1 MGSSFKLSNYLSCC
15 SVDWLRLSFWGK
27 SDGVLISVMFILRLS
42 PKPEAPTRLVKK
54 NLTRGFGLLLV
65 AEEVLNE
72 LGIHNL
78 ALWLLLI
85 IIKIPG

>member
-1 MGSSFKLSNYLSCC
+1 
-15 SVDWLRLSFWGK
+15 
-27 SDGVLISVMFILRLS
+27 MFILRLS